1 MSAPAVL
8 CLLEDQATW
17 NCLAL
22 VFENGCE
29 MDPNQIGLLAS
40 ADVAVGALIEDW
52 KMDFSK
58 VGSFQFRIR
67 SCWRSTHNVRLE
79 AERAKSRNSRRN
91 HSLNFLLLL
100 LVQSPYLWEKARRQQ
115 GSLGS
120 KRGTGVVFEPGQRW
134 NQAAPATESRKRSCG
149 VRVQPVS

>member
-1 MSAPAVL
+1 MSPPAVL
-8 CLLEDQATW
+8 CLLED
-17 NCLAL
+17 LAF

-67 SCWRSTHNVRLE
+67 SCWRSTHNVKLE

-91 HSLNFLLLL
+91 HNLNFLLL